1 MSFNPADFEEDD
13 GYDEEAAAALD
24 EVLEERPTK
33 KAKAA
38 APSVTPVSVAAP
50 AIDLCKADSTAA
62 PTIDLCEEV
71 SAPPPHRQ
79 QQQQRYPDP
88 QLYRALR
95 EEALA
100 GDVNLA
106 EEAEL
111 RRLEGLPPLPS
122 NQVSN
127 TYDTAETPAP
137 FSTRDKSTDT
147 CHSCGQI
154 GHWASACPN
163 KAPAAGE
170 ADEPVAPPCPC
181 GAGPATV
188 LTARTERN
196 NGRKF
201 FKCPKGKDGGCSFF
215 QWADQPPPAAP
226 AVGGY
231 GGGLSTGGGFGGGF
245 RGSGTG
251 GGTGGGAAYGGGGGG
266 GGGGYGGTGSNFG
279 GGGRSGGGT
288 SGSCFKCGGTGHW
301 ARVRARSLDSH
312 RSPVT
317 PSCQTSHALVPTFLR
332 CAAQDCTGGGTGG
345 GMSMGGRGGKGGNSY
360 GGGGYGGGGYG
371 GRY

>member
-1 MSFNPADFEEDD
+1 MATTKRRRRP
-13 GYDEEAAAALD
+13 D

-163 KAPAAGE
+163 KAPAVKLTSPWRHRARAAPGRNGVDGE
-170 ADEPVAPPCPC
+170 DRAQQRPPTLQVPQ
-181 GAGPATV
+181 
-188 LTARTERN
+188 RQ
-196 NGRKF
+196 GRRLQLL
-201 FKCPKGKDGGCSFF
+201 PMGR
-215 QWADQPPPAAP
+215 PAAACRP
-226 AVGGY
+226 GRWWVRRR
-231 GGGLSTGGGFGGGF
+231 LSTGGGFGGGF

-251 GGTGGGAAYGGGGGG
+251 GGTGGG
-266 GGGGYGGTGSNFG
+266 
-279 GGGRSGGGT
+279 
-288 SGSCFKCGGTGHW
+288 
-301 ARVRARSLDSH
+301 RVRRRRRQRRRRRRSSVL
-312 RSPVT
+312 
-317 PSCQTSHALVPTFLR
+317 
-332 CAAQDCTGGGTGG
+332 
-345 GMSMGGRGGKGGNSY
+345 
-360 GGGGYGGGGYG
+360 
-371 GRY
+371 